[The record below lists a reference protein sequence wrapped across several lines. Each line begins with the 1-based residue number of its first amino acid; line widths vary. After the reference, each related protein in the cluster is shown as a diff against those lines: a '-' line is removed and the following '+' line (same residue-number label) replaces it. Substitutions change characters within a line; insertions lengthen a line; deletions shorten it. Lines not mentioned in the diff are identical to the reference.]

1 MRVFA
6 PLEQGH
12 EVRLELALDGE
23 RVWLPGRIMW
33 TRTREQAW
41 IVGVQFEQLVPQKQS
56 LLVRLVA
63 ERQRKLERY

>member
-1 MRVFA
+1 
-6 PLEQGH
+6 
-12 EVRLELALDGE
+12 
-23 RVWLPGRIMW
+23 MW

-63 ERQRKLERY
+63 ERQRKLETY